1 MKTVYQLEEWRTV
14 IGLEKYLEVSNE
26 GHLRSIRRTHPRGGF
41 KGGRILKLSL
51 SIHGYLFARVSHGL
65 DKTNVYVHRSVA
77 VAFLNNNSALPQVNH
92 IDGIK
97 INNHSSNLEWCTA
110 SHNSLHK
117 FSVIGHKPV
126 NKLPVVAFSGDSI
139 ANLASLN
146 GFMASTVAP
155 HTIRTRLLHYFS
167 FSMATSRSRPIAT
180 S

>member
-126 NKLPVVAFSGDSI
+126 NKLPVIAFSGDDELYFDSLTSAGGAGFNI
-139 ANLASLN
+139 HNISAVIHGRRKTCGGYQWRLA
-146 GFMASTVAP
+146 
-155 HTIRTRLLHYFS
+155 
-167 FSMATSRSRPIAT
+167 
-180 S
+180 